1 MSKNFLGSV
10 ALAAVLVSGFGFS
23 APLNAGV
30 LAHQVKVQGEL
41 GSVFINPYDV
51 SPLTAII
58 DRAGKDIKDI
68 HVKVKGKARW
78 RHRYRLQRLR
88 ACLAHA

>member
-58 DRAGKDIKDI
+58 DIAGKESKISMSK
-68 HVKVKGKARW
+68 
-78 RHRYRLQRLR
+78 
-88 ACLAHA
+88 